1 MKFRHWVTEKKGRAA
16 THANEFFGGRNG
28 PKVAIF
34 GGKAIESPNFNTG
47 SSMSPK

>member
-1 MKFRHWVTEKKGRAA
+1 MNFRHWVTEKEGRAA
-16 THANEFFGGRNG
+16 TPANECFGGKW

-34 GGKAIESPNFNTG
+34 GGKALEIPNFNTG

>member
-1 MKFRHWVTEKKGRAA
+1 MNFLRAKW
-16 THANEFFGGRNG
+16 

-34 GGKAIESPNFNTG
+34 GGKAVEIPNFNTG